1 MVQKE
6 KTFGIHFYIM
16 KSTKRIIARQTGETS
31 SLGPDLTI
39 RRLLPSPGFFDLNP
53 FIMLDELV
61 PRMHAPSPN
70 AVPQGTGPHPHR
82 GFTTFTYLIAG
93 ELEHEDSFG
102 HKAVVGEGEAQVML
116 AGSGIVHNERPTE
129 AFFRRG
135 GNMHGF
141 QLWINLPAAHKNL
154 PPAYR
159 SLHKNEIPQTGQ
171 GEGSSTQVLLGQ
183 FREHTSPVPTH
194 WPLQILRVDLSE
206 RGQLEWMVNAG
217 WESWMFLPS
226 GCFMNIN
233 DEPQTGACL
242 IRFSAEGEAV
252 PLSHNPAGSNL
263 AFLFQAPPLREPIA
277 AHGPFVM
284 NNQSE
289 LMEAYSAYHRGD
301 YGRL

>member
-6 KTFGIHFYIM
+6 KTFGIYLYIM

-61 PRMHAPSPN
+61 PRWHPANPN
-70 AVPQGTGPHPHR
+70 EIPKGTGPHPHR
-82 GFTTFTYLIAG
+82 GFTTFTYLLEG

-102 HKAVVGEGEAQVML
+102 HKAIVGAGEAQIML
-116 AGSGIVHNERPTE
+116 AGSGIVHNERPSE
-129 AFFRRG
+129 NFFRKG

-141 QLWINLPAAHKNL
+141 QLWINLPAASKNL
-154 PPAYR
+154 PPLYQSLNQHDIPKIKLDEES
-159 SLHKNEIPQTGQ
+159 SLH
-171 GEGSSTQVLLGQ
+171 VLLGECNGQ
-183 FREHTSPVPTH
+183 SSRVNLY
-194 WPLQILRVDLSE
+194 WPLQIVRIDLFEKSAY
-206 RGQLEWMVNAG
+206 EWTVNPG
-217 WESWMFLPS
+217 WESWMFLPTGS
-226 GCFMNIN
+226 TINIG
-233 DEPQTGACL
+233 EEQQSGACIL
-242 IRFSAEGEAV
+242 RFGKEGDAV
-252 PLSHNPAGSNL
+252 KLSHHSGSGGT
-263 AFLFQAPPLREPIA
+263 AFLFQAPPLLEPIA

-284 NNQSE
+284 NHQSE

>member
-1 MVQKE
+1 
-6 KTFGIHFYIM
+6 M
-16 KSTKRIIARQTGETS
+16 KSNKHIIARQTGETS

-39 RRLLPSPGFFDLNP
+39 RRLLPSQGFFDLNP

-61 PRMHAPSPN
+61 PRMHEAN
-70 AVPQGTGPHPHR
+70 AHAVPQGTGPHPHR

-102 HKAVVGEGEAQVML
+102 HKAIVGEGEAQVML

-129 AFFRRG
+129 DFFRKG

-154 PPAYR
+154 PPSYQ
-159 SLHKNEIPQTGQ
+159 SLHRRDIPKIDLNDGNGIQL
-171 GEGSSTQVLLGQ
+171 LLGQ
-183 FREHTSPVPTH
+183 LSGQSSPIPMH

-206 RGQLEWMVNAG
+206 NGKLEWMVNRG
-217 WESWMFLPS
+217 WESWMFLPTGS
-226 GCFMNIN
+226 FITVGG
-233 DEPQTGACL
+233 EQQSGACL
-242 IRFSAEGEAV
+242 IRFSTEGESV
-252 PLSHNPAGSNL
+252 ELSHHPAGANL
-263 AFLFQAPPLREPIA
+263 AFLFQAPPLQEPIA

-284 NNQSE
+284 NHQSE
-289 LMEAYSAYHRGD
+289 LMEAYAAYHRGD